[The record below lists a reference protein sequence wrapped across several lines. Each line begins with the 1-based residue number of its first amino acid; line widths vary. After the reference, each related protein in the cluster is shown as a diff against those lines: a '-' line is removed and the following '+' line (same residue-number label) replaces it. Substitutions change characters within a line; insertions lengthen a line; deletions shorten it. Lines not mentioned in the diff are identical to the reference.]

1 MNMIEKIEKLMKEKN
16 KTKADVAR
24 ESGIPYTTFD
34 GLFKKGYE
42 KIKLPTLKAIADYF
56 NVTMEYLAND
66 GIAECSVHESVVSYK
81 VGHRKKIIPIL
92 GRIPAGAPVVAVERI
107 EGYESTDDESIEFCL
122 RVTGNSMIGAR
133 IHEGDIVYV
142 DTNAVIDNGDIV
154 VALVD
159 GENATLKRF
168 FKKGDQI
175 ILRPENSTMKDQIF
189 GPDDADF
196 RIIGKVKEV
205 KFKV

>member
-1 MNMIEKIEKLMKEKN
+1 MNMIEKLERLMNERC

-42 KIKLPTLKAIADYF
+42 KIKLPTLRAIADYF
-56 NVTMEYLAND
+56 KVPMEYLAND
-66 GIAECSVHESVVSYK
+66 NISDLKTCELLSNYMVSS
-81 VGHRKKIIPIL
+81 KKRIPIL
-92 GRIPAGAPVVAVERI
+92 GRIPAGSPIIAIERI
-107 EGYESTDDESIEFCL
+107 EDYEDTDDPEIDFCL

-133 IHEGDIVYV
+133 IYEGDIVYV
-142 DTNAVIDNGDIV
+142 DMDAEIENGDIV

-159 GENATLKRF
+159 GENATIKRF
-168 FKKGDQI
+168 YRRGENIVLK
-175 ILRPENSTMKDQIF
+175 PENSTMKELVF
-189 GPDDADF
+189 RPENKDF

>member
-1 MNMIEKIEKLMKEKN
+1 MNMVEKLEQLMNERGL
-16 KTKADVAR
+16 TKADVAR

-66 GIAECSVHESVVSYK
+66 NIFECKVAEPTVIYQTNNKNRVPV
-81 VGHRKKIIPIL
+81 L
-92 GRIPAGAPVVAVERI
+92 GKIPAGAPVIAIERV
-107 EGYESTDDESIEFCL
+107 EGYEETDDSDIDFCL

-133 IHEGDIVYV
+133 IYEGDIVYV
-142 DTNAVIDNGDIV
+142 DTDAEIENGDIV

-168 FKKGDQI
+168 YRRGNSVVLK
-175 ILRPENSTMKDQIF
+175 PENSTMKELVL
-189 GPDDADF
+189 GPEDKDF